1 MQALK
6 VLVIAMAALIVAGV
20 VTIAVTIA
28 NRASAP
34 EDATEAAIALP
45 AGARV
50 LETALDGK
58 RIALRLRLADG
69 GETVH
74 VYDLATGERRAAL
87 RLRRGGGG
95 G

>member
-6 VLVIAMAALIVAGV
+6 VLVIVMGALIVAGV

-34 EDATEAAIALP
+34 EGATEVALALP
-45 AGARV
+45 AGAEV

-69 GETVH
+69 SEAVH

-87 RLRRGGGG
+87 RIGTGGGG
-95 G
+95 